1 MNHSN
6 RGSAQTGDQYA
17 LSLLVNAAEGRDP
30 PRQRSTSE
38 TRFGEQQ
45 FNLRSLGGTSGFGGA
60 DASIEEQLLLQ
71 QQAFGNGGNGSL
83 ANQLREQNLLSQ
95 LNQQQQLAA
104 LLGLG
109 GTGSGGGSWNPPG
122 PELRQAL
129 AAAQFRQNQL
139 ASQLT
144 QADIL
149 GLGRSGGFPGL
160 LGGSSGS
167 GLAGFGGSSSA
178 ANQYRASGGA
188 FGGSNSAEFSGSQ
201 AFASELDGLQRLEE
215 LNRRKR
221 LLAANAEAPRPGMD
235 RGIAATQ
242 SPQIALSPRVK
253 PNRKLKTESSMQ
265 REAGTEE
272 LAKLPGSVIVPCR
285 ARGMPMDHNFKVCFH
300 CNYPLLYL
308 FSSN

>member
-30 PRQRSTSE
+30 PRQRSSSE
-38 TRFGEQQ
+38 SRFGEQQ
-45 FNLRSLGGTSGFGGA
+45 FNLRSLGGTNGFGAA
-60 DASIEEQLLLQ
+60 DASLEEQLLLQ
-71 QQAFGNGGNGSL
+71 QQPFGNSGNGSI
-83 ANQLREQNLLSQ
+83 ASQLREQNLLSQ

-104 LLGLG
+104 LLGLS
-109 GTGSGGGSWNPPG
+109 GTGGGGGSWNPPG

-149 GLGRSGGFPGL
+149 GLGRSGGFQGL
-160 LGGSSGS
+160 LGGGSGS
-167 GLAGFGGSSSA
+167 SLAGFGGSSSTA
-178 ANQYRASGGA
+178 SQYRASAGGA

-221 LLAANAEAPRPGMD
+221 LLAVNAEAPRPGVD
-235 RGIAATQ
+235 RGVPTAH
-242 SPQIALSPRVK
+242 SPQIALSPRLK
-253 PNRKLKTESSMQ
+253 PNRKLKTESSME
-265 REAGTEE
+265 REIGTEE

-285 ARGMPMDHNFKVCFH
+285 ARGMPMDHNFKVRYHFYCTL
-300 CNYPLLYL
+300 CYQL
-308 FSSN
+308 S